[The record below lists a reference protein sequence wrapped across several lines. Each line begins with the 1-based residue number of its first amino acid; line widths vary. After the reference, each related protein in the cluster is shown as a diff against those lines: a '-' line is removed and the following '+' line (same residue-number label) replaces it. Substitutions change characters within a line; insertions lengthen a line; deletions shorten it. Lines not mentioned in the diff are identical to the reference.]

1 MQLKV
6 IVPSC
11 FAILAAALYAFSG
24 GMTPSGRAGSAAGTG
39 GNGGTSGGGGGD
51 TLQSKD
57 GMELATFGAGCFWC
71 VEAVF
76 ENVEGVGSVV
86 SGYSGGKR
94 PNPTYEQVSTG
105 ASGHAEACQVTFDP
119 SKVTYAE
126 LLEIFWKTHDP
137 TTRDRQGNDVGPQYR
152 SVIFYHSDEQRRIAE
167 HYKKKLE
174 EARVY
179 DAPIVTEIVKYE
191 SFYPAENYHQNYYE
205 NNPDQ
210 PYCRF
215 VIQPKV
221 EKFKKVFSDRLK
233 GK

>member
-1 MQLKV
+1 MPLK
-6 IVPSC
+6 
-11 FAILAAALYAFSG
+11 FILPASPACLAVLAVALYAFSDG
-24 GMTPSGRAGSAAGTG
+24 GSGARIRD
-39 GNGGTSGGGGGD
+39 GD
-51 TLQSKD
+51 TLESKG

-76 ENVEGVGSVV
+76 ENVNGVESVV

-119 SKVTYAE
+119 SKVAYAG

-137 TTRDRQGNDVGPQYR
+137 TTPGRQGNDVGPQYR
-152 SVIFYHSDEQRRIAE
+152 SVIFWHNEEQRRTAE
-167 HYKKKLE
+167 HYRKKLE

-179 DAPIVTEIVKYE
+179 DSPIVTEIVKYE
-191 SFYPAENYHQNYYE
+191 SFYPAEKYHQNYYSS
-205 NNPDQ
+205 NPDQ

-215 VIQPKV
+215 VIQPKL
-221 EKFKKVFSDRLK
+221 EKFRKVFSDRLK
-233 GK
+233 QK

>member
-1 MQLKV
+1 MLTK
-6 IVPSC
+6 
-11 FAILAAALYAFSG
+11 AILPVCLAVLTIALYAFQG
-24 GMTPSGRAGSAAGTG
+24 GERTKGA
-39 GNGGTSGGGGGD
+39 GD
-51 TLQSKD
+51 TLHLRE

-76 ENVEGVGSVV
+76 ENVNGVESVV

-94 PNPTYEQVSTG
+94 PNPTYEQVSTP

-119 SKVTYAE
+119 EKVTYAE

-137 TTRDRQGNDVGPQYR
+137 TTKDRQGNDVGTQYR
-152 SVIFYHSDEQRRIAE
+152 SVIFYHEEEQRRLAE
-167 HYKKKLE
+167 HYKKKLG

-179 DAPIVTEIVKYE
+179 DDPIVTEIVKFE
-191 SFYPAENYHQNYYE
+191 AFYPAEKYHQNYYAT
-205 NNPDQ
+205 NPDQ

-221 EKFKKVFSDRLK
+221 EKFKKVFG
-233 GK
+233 GKLRQK